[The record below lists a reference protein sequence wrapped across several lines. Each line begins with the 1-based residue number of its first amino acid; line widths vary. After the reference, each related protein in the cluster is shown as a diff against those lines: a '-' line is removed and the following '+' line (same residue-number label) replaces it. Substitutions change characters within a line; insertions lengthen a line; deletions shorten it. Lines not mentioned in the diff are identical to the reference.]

1 MGKPYTHL
9 LKSRLRTSQVIAL
22 AGGAATLTL
31 EVNPSYRHSF
41 AAVEYYSDAEGTTVV
56 SPTAGTETYTLVSP
70 LLPNAELPFTDN
82 VVNSAD
88 VCLASWAANVTTVKV
103 VLASVDV
110 ATHCR
115 LRFMGNIS

>member
-1 MGKPYTHL
+1 MSKAYTHL
-9 LKSRLRTSQVIAL
+9 LKSRLRTGAVTAL

-31 EVNPSYRHSF
+31 DVDPSYRHSF
-41 AAVEYYSDAEGTTVV
+41 AAVEYYSDAGGTTVV
-56 SPTAGTETYTLVSP
+56 SPTAGTETYTLISP
-70 LLPNAELPFTDN
+70 LLPNAELTFTDN

-88 VCLASWAANVTTVKV
+88 DCLASWAANIVTVKV